1 MKNRENFRSRWRAGR
16 LLLLASIILV
26 SSALS
31 GCGSGSQPLRVFVAS
46 SFAGVVDRIVAE
58 HVRLHPDT
66 DVELNVASSGTLMTQ
81 LKEGADADVVIL
93 ASESY
98 MGQLAESGL
107 VRRPRIVALN
117 SLGIAVSPSLAGQ
130 VTSMDEIRDSDLQ
143 IAICVES
150 APCGVLALAYA
161 SSIGLDLASAT
172 REPNVRA
179 VLAKVERDEVD
190 VGFVYASDLRSSTA
204 DLGRLMESGAE
215 RHTTSYSLAVAT
227 NSTRAQEAR
236 DFASLFESETG
247 SDVMVHFGF
256 ELP

>member
-1 MKNRENFRSRWRAGR
+1 MKNRENLRSPVLAGR
-16 LLLLASIILV
+16 SLLLASIILI
-26 SSALS
+26 SSVLG

-46 SFAGVVDRIVAE
+46 SFAGVADRIVAE
-58 HVRLHPDT
+58 HVRLHRDT

-93 ASESY
+93 ASASH

-107 VRRPRIVALN
+107 VRSPQIIALN
-117 SLGIAVSPSLAGQ
+117 SLAIAVSPPLAGQ
-130 VTSMDEIRDSDLQ
+130 VTSMGQIRDTDLQ

-161 SSIGLDLASAT
+161 SFIGLDLSSAT
-172 REPNVRA
+172 REPNVKA

-190 VGFVYASDLRSSTA
+190 VGFVYVTDLRSSPV
-204 DLGRLMESGAE
+204 DLGRLMNSGAE
-215 RHTTSYSLAVAT
+215 RHTTSYSLAVSA
-227 NSTRAQEAR
+227 NSTKVREAR
-236 DFASLFESETG
+236 DFASLFGTETG